1 MFFAPVEV
9 RTLKVAAGECGSDA
23 HTLMREVTEVLV
35 RHSETLRLEVLE
47 SRNSSEAISAIN
59 SRTVDL
65 VTIESNTPPHNSINL
80 VADLFPD
87 FFLLIARKPSK
98 NPPFPQVIR
107 AIENVRGRRIAIP
120 EAATVGNL
128 SFWSA
133 IVHNKLPPKSFRTF
147 AWPRE
152 KAFEGV
158 ITGQVDALFLL
169 SSLRDPFLLG
179 LVEEAGIR
187 GTGLRLV
194 PIAQAEA
201 MALKRPYLEPEKIVK
216 GAFDGQVP
224 LPREDVITAI
234 LQRFL

>member
-1 MFFAPVEV
+1 MLALAPVEV
-9 RTLKVAAGECGSDA
+9 RTLKVAAGERGSNA
-23 HTLMREVTEVLV
+23 HTLMREVSDVLV

-65 VTIESNTPPHNSINL
+65 ATIESITPAYTSINL
-80 VADLFPD
+80 VADLFPEY
-87 FFLLIARKPSK
+87 FLLIVCEPSQY
-98 NPPFPQVIR
+98 PPFPQVIG

-120 EAATVGNL
+120 ETATVGNL
-128 SFWSA
+128 SFWST
-133 IVHNKLPPKSFRTF
+133 IDHYKLPPGSFRAF
-147 AWPRE
+147 AWPQE

-158 ITGQVDALFLL
+158 ISGQVDAVFLL

-179 LVEEAGIR
+179 LMEEAGIR
-187 GTGLRLV
+187 GIGLRFV

-201 MALKRPYLEPEKIVK
+201 MALKRPYLEAVKIVQ

-224 LPREDVITAI
+224 LPREGLITPS
-234 LQRFL
+234 L